1 MESKSLWLLLMLL
14 LGVLGPANTSVR
26 VLAPGDGSDV
36 RSASLAPGVRREA
49 PDLAISLRGSAR
61 RDGGGCLALVNALRL
76 RGGGERGRRTQ
87 DTGKLQARTAHRID
101 TDVMELDAEHEVEAA
116 VKRRAQER
124 RTGAGSALVFPSQQ
138 AVHKR
143 EEVEMDVFS
152 QALKYHCHA
161 DKVVTEPSADEA
173 KERKKSREMRV
184 LHQPFRG
191 DADDGLLGLQGVR
204 KKAQAV
210 QKRSSINCT
219 LAIAHGLFNATEL
232 ADFLRERIKFN
243 NKLHNLENA
252 LQVDVADDDVVVT
265 AFRAT
270 QMKRKRKWSRKMVL
284 ADAFSTRY
292 LKYLMKKF
300 IVHKELKDF
309 VRPVS
314 VDFSKACQEK
324 GAGGVRFEIR
334 YTSIHKNKHL
344 RLKMAREH
352 GTRMEMARRALID
365 ADWAKVDGEKLQV
378 PRPEMLM
385 ERKIK
390 ATGERVGGA
399 VWLNRT
405 RVTLAE
411 AEEQSK
417 DLLKHWVDLQHKT
430 YRAPFGGAMRGWL
443 DRSITRHDPDRVGKR
458 SHGTAG
464 YTASGAVRSRSGTR
478 LGIESLIYTG
488 TAPDGIKGV
497 TKRAVSQRIADRA
510 QKALYRA
517 AKSYSRQGDA
527 DRTIYNWKPK
537 WLMSGKMDLHKRD
550 WR

>member
-1 MESKSLWLLLMLL
+1 
-14 LGVLGPANTSVR
+14 
-26 VLAPGDGSDV
+26 
-36 RSASLAPGVRREA
+36 
-49 PDLAISLRGSAR
+49 
-61 RDGGGCLALVNALRL
+61 
-76 RGGGERGRRTQ
+76 
-87 DTGKLQARTAHRID
+87 
-101 TDVMELDAEHEVEAA
+101 MELDAEDEVEAA

-124 RTGAGSALVFPSQQ
+124 RTGAGGVLIFPSEH
-138 AVHKR
+138 AINKK
-143 EEVEMDVFS
+143 EEVEVDVLGQS
-152 QALKYHCHA
+152 LQYHCHA
-161 DKVVTEPSADEA
+161 SKVVQDSSPN
-173 KERKKSREMRV
+173 ERERQKTPRV
-184 LHQPFRG
+184 LRQPGRG
-191 DADDGLLGLQGVR
+191 DADDGVLRLQGVR
-204 KKAQAV
+204 KTTQAV

-219 LAIAHGLFNATEL
+219 LASAHGLFNATEL
-232 ADFLRERIKFN
+232 ADYLRQRIKFN

-252 LQVDVADDDVVVT
+252 LNVDVEGDDVVVT

-270 QMKRKRKWSRKMVL
+270 QMKRKRKWSKRMVL

-309 VRPVS
+309 IRPVS

-352 GTRMEMARRALID
+352 GTRLEMARRALID
-365 ADWAKVDGEKLQV
+365 ADWAKIDGQKLQT
-378 PRPEMLM
+378 PRPETLM

-399 VWLNRT
+399 EWLNRT
-405 RVTLAE
+405 RLTLAE
-411 AEEQSK
+411 ADEQSK
-417 DLLKHWVDLQHKT
+417 DLLKHWVALQHKT

-443 DRSITRHDPDRVGKR
+443 DRSITRHDADRVGKR

-464 YTASGAVRSRSGTR
+464 YTASAAVRSRTGSR
-478 LGIESLIYTG
+478 LGIESLLYTG
-488 TAPDGIKGV
+488 TAPDGMKGV
-497 TKRAVSQRIADRA
+497 TKRAVSQRLAERA
-510 QKALYRA
+510 QKTLYRVS
-517 AKSYSRQGDA
+517 KSYSRQGDA

-537 WLMSGKMDLHKRD
+537 WLLSGKMNLHKRD